1 MFCADVQPAIDKA
14 SKELRDVSS
23 QLSRLEQGE
32 KSHRDE
38 IDEQKR
44 HLRGEADMFIL
55 WILRY
60 F

>member
-55 WILRY
+55 
-60 F
+60 

>member
-1 MFCADVQPAIDKA
+1 MFCTDVQPAIDKA

-23 QLSRLEQGE
+23 QLSRMEQGE

-38 IDEQKR
+38 IDERRR
-44 HLRGEADMFIL
+44 HLRGEADIF
-55 WILRY
+55 ILRY